1 MAVKASHFHQNSQGP
16 VGASPST
23 ASLTEEAVFYN
34 PPTRST
40 PAHRKL
46 SEESDEGEGHH
57 HRGRSP
63 RKRDKVK
70 MVGHNLHTAFRS
82 WFKDTESD
90 GTPALPTPLS
100 KKYIVTDQV
109 LGHGSFAIV
118 KLIKER
124 SSGEQ
129 RALKIIAKKPL
140 KENNEKML
148 HEEIAILGKVEHP
161 NIIKMWDLYETKECV
176 FIVTD
181 LCRGGELFDRLVEKV
196 HYNELD
202 ARHITRQIFEG
213 IAYLHEHD
221 IIHRDLKPENILL
234 RDKEDPSHVVISDF
248 GLSKFIPDDGHLLMT
263 ACGSPQYVAPEVLL
277 GNGYGPTVDVWS
289 GGVIAYCLLAGYT
302 PFYGEDQPTLFQQIL
317 SMKVEF
323 EPEYWSDV
331 SDTAKDFILRCLC
344 KTRKRMTAKEAL
356 NHPYLAN
363 LPDLHPDALPE
374 HKGKDLRKSVH
385 RHKSAKD
392 KLMKAVS
399 AVEAANYLQHLHD
412 LRTEHSEEHD
422 IHPDRLQSLMRL
434 SSHITSNDP
443 DSNDTAMQGSAHT
456 LTPNRDETPKKDDSK
471 KDDSVRDSAMSLDL
485 IIMMAQ
491 IPDYKGM
498 GAGTQGVADA
508 AMATQHGENKDG
520 LGKDSGTSS
529 PAQSTSGQSDVTLKP
544 DAPHRN
550 SNGTS
555 RSTSKGRT
563 PSSSKSDSKSDSSRT
578 LDALL
583 DQYKSSQMPST
594 ARTNPNAEMIVPG
607 GMSLARAWKY
617 GHFLVNQGYSL
628 GSAIA
633 SHAIYGPAK
642 KSWGIEMSIFTRIMR
657 DTAAYSELS
666 SIAGMQQFFDLS
678 SFLPVPKDGLITP
691 VTYRVKKRGLKGLL
705 KEADEAEDGTREL
718 TGEWVVGKQT
728 WKRLQAEW
736 RSGKASDKERVILYI
751 HGGAYFVM
759 SAVTHRPITI
769 SLSKY
774 TECRVFAVN
783 YRLAP
788 DCAFPGAL
796 HDCVS
801 SWFRLV
807 DDLGIP
813 PQNIVIGGDS
823 AGGGLTLALLYYLR
837 DNKYELPC
845 GAILFSPWVDLTIS
859 CDSWETNAPFDYL
872 PQMKSGDHMNP
883 VHAYLGENL
892 EKYLTHPYASPLFGD
907 MRGLPP
913 LLIQAGDAEV
923 LRDEIT
929 LLAHK
934 ASMAGVAVRHELYED
949 CVHVFQAFLFL
960 DASRKALQSARH
972 FVRTALDRRGKRK
985 EEVKR
990 SGRNEMDNEMRKGMA
1005 NERGEEVEPTTGEKR
1020 GSGKEAR
1027 KGTESD
1033 DETGEHGVP
1042 DRSDDEW
1049 DDFDTKA
1056 QKTLG
1061 KLQPA
1066 KLAGKALEADDETVT
1081 EQQNGSANN
1090 SGNQLTADMRRS
1102 KSQPYNNDSNGK
1114 KQEAATASTPVQ
1126 SGGRRRQDSLPTSPL
1141 QEGSRSR
1148 RGGSAYISSAS
1159 PSMMTLEQARS
1170 RAQAGLRMQESREA
1184 PQLSKFHQPQT
1195 PLQPKMRRTAS
1206 HVAVTD
1212 LLKNWDSEKEKSGLN
1227 TRVFTPSEQKQ

>member
-1 MAVKASHFHQNSQGP
+1 
-16 VGASPST
+16 
-23 ASLTEEAVFYN
+23 
-34 PPTRST
+34 
-40 PAHRKL
+40 
-46 SEESDEGEGHH
+46 
-57 HRGRSP
+57 
-63 RKRDKVK
+63 
-70 MVGHNLHTAFRS
+70 
-82 WFKDTESD
+82 
-90 GTPALPTPLS
+90 
-100 KKYIVTDQV
+100 VTDQV

-118 KLIKER
+118 KLIKEK
-124 SSGEQ
+124 SSGEK
-129 RALKIIAKKPL
+129 RALKIIAKRPL

-161 NIIKMWDLYETKECV
+161 NIIKMWDLYETREGV

-234 RDKEDPSHVVISDF
+234 RDKEEPSHIVISDF

-277 GNGYGPTVDVWS
+277 GNGYGPTVDIWS

-344 KTRKRMTAKEAL
+344 KTRNRMTAKEAL
-356 NHPYLAN
+356 THPYLAN
-363 LPDLHPDALPE
+363 LPDLHDDAPAE
-374 HKGKDLRKSVH
+374 HKGKNLKESVH
-385 RHKSAKD
+385 RHKTAKE
-392 KLMKAVS
+392 KLGKAVS
-399 AVEAANYLQHLHD
+399 AIEAANYLQHIHA

-422 IHPDRLQSLMRL
+422 IHPEKLHSLMRL
-434 SSHITSNDP
+434 SSHITSSNDL
-443 DSNDTAMQGSAHT
+443 DSNDTTMQSGSTRT
-456 LTPNRDETPKKDDSK
+456 LTPKKDDS
-471 KDDSVRDSAMSLDL
+471 VHDSAMSLNL
-485 IIMMAQ
+485 IVMMAQ
-491 IPDYKGM
+491 VPNYSQM
-498 GAGTQGVADA
+498 GKGTQGVADA
-508 AMATQHGENKDG
+508 AMATQHGENNG
-520 LGKDSGTSS
+520 EPLGTGQSGAES
-529 PAQSTSGQSDVTLKP
+529 PSGQSDATVRP
-544 DAPHRN
+544 DQHRS
-550 SNGTS
+550 SNGNS
-555 RSTSKGRT
+555 SKSSSSKRSTSKSG
-563 PSSSKSDSKSDSSRT
+563 SKNDAKSESNRT

-583 DQYKSSQMPST
+583 DTYKSAQLPST
-594 ARTNPNAEMIVPG
+594 ARTDPTVETIQPE
-607 GMSLARAWKY
+607 GMTLAKAWKFVP
-617 GHFLVNQGYSL
+617 FLVNQGISI

-642 KSWGIEMSIFTRIMR
+642 RSWGIEMSIFTRIMR
-657 DTAAYSELS
+657 DTAAYTEFST
-666 SIAGMQQFFDLS
+666 IAGMQSFFDLS

-736 RSGKASDKERVILYI
+736 RSGKPSDKERVILYI
-751 HGGAYFVM
+751 HGGAYFIM

-788 DCAFPGAL
+788 DCKFPGPL
-796 HDCVS
+796 HDVVS

-813 PQNIVIGGDS
+813 PQNIVVGGDS

-845 GAILFSPWVDLTIS
+845 GAILFSPWVDLTMS
-859 CDSWETNAPFDYL
+859 CDSWDTNADFDYL
-872 PQMKSGDHMNP
+872 PQTANGDHMNP
-883 VHAYLGENL
+883 IKAYLGDNID
-892 EKYLTHPYASPLFGD
+892 KYLTHPYASPLFGD
-907 MRGLPP
+907 LRGLPP

-934 ASMAGVAVRHELYED
+934 AAMAGVAVRHELYED

-960 DASRKALQSARH
+960 DASRKALQSTRH

-990 SGRNEMDNEMRKGMA
+990 GSRNEMDKEMRKGME

-1020 GSGKEAR
+1020 GSAKDAR
-1027 KGTESD
+1027 RGTESD
-1033 DETGEHGVP
+1033 GEADERGVP

-1049 DDFDTKA
+1049 DEFDGKA
-1056 QKTLG
+1056 EKALG
-1061 KLQPA
+1061 KIQPA
-1066 KLAGKALEADDETVT
+1066 KLVAKAMGADDETVT
-1081 EQQNGSANN
+1081 EQQQVDTPSKGSSSS
-1090 SGNQLTADMRRS
+1090 SGGRDLTADMRRS
-1102 KSQPYNNDSNGK
+1102 KSQPYSKETGVDGK
-1114 KQEAATASTPVQ
+1114 GPTTSTPIRSSIRQ
-1126 SGGRRRQDSLPTSPL
+1126 RQDSAPTSPL
-1141 QEGSRSR
+1141 LDGSTRSHR
-1148 RGGSAYISSAS
+1148 AASSAS
-1159 PSMMTLEQARS
+1159 FASPSAMTLEQARN

-1184 PQLSKFHQPQT
+1184 PHLSKFHQPQK
-1195 PLQPKMRRTAS
+1195 PLHPKMRRTAS
-1206 HVAVTD
+1206 HVAVND
-1212 LLKNWDSEKEKSGLN
+1212 LLKSWDTEKEKSGLN
-1227 TRVFTPSEQKQ
+1227 TRVFTPAEQQH